1 MNGERLRN
9 SPVAI
14 RWQSA
19 KSGLTQQ
26 CYAGLHERQ
35 IEQQNQRVAEGQ
47 SGANPSAPKDFPANR
62 ENNREFSKFEAL
74 GHP

>member
-35 IEQQNQRVAEGQ
+35 IEQQNQRVAEGAVWSEPVCTQ
-47 SGANPSAPKDFPANR
+47 RLPC
-62 ENNREFSKFEAL
+62 
-74 GHP
+74 